1 MMGASS
7 RGVIVAVAI
16 AGCAFEHGS
25 DPSGD
30 GIDEPPGAGTVEFR
44 RGDNGYAGVADT
56 SLMLKNADTP
66 QGDVDIVTWEQ
77 QSEEDALGLV
87 RFDAIFGTSAAQI
100 PPSAQI
106 VTAQLHYVVTNSGD
120 SAELHE
126 VLVDWSE
133 SITYASFGVASGVQ
147 PLADY
152 RSEIVAMADAASSG
166 PQIVD
171 VTSSLRQW
179 SLDPATNRG
188 WIFVPLSDGGTRFA
202 SSEATVADRPRLV
215 VTFAPR

>member
-1 MMGASS
+1 MVGASL
-7 RGVIVAVAI
+7 RGVVIAVAI
-16 AGCAFEHGS
+16 AGCAFEHGA

-30 GIDEPPGAGTVEFR
+30 DDAIEGRSGTVEFR

-56 SLMLKNADTP
+56 SLMVNNADVP

-133 SITYASFGVASGVQ
+133 SITYASFGAASGAQ

-152 RSEIVAMADAASSG
+152 RSEIVALADGASTG
-166 PQIVD
+166 PHVVD

-179 SLDPATNRG
+179 SLDPVANRG
-188 WIFVPLSDGGTRFA
+188 WIFVPLTDAGTRFA
-202 SSEATVADRPRLV
+202 SSEAAVVDRPRLV
-215 VTFAPR
+215 VTFGP